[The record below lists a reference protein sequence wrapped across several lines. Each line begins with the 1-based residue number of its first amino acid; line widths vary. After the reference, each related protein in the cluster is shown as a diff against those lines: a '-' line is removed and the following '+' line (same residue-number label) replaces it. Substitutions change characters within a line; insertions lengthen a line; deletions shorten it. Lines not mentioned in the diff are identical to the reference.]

1 MASRPLVVHVVGAR
15 PNYMKVAPVY
25 AALERRGN
33 VEQRLIHTG
42 QHYDAIMK
50 DVFFAELPLPRPHVA
65 ARRSDDSRTRLIET
79 RSACSPTSS
88 PSWSSWP
95 ATSTRHLPARSP
107 RPNAGITVCHI
118 ESGLR
123 SGDWSMPEER
133 NRVITDHLST
143 LLLTHSDDANKN
155 LVAEALTARISFVGN
170 TMIDTLRAN
179 EGAALELE
187 AWREFGLEPGRY
199 VLVTLHRPSLVDD
212 PDLLARTIAAL
223 DDVAESLPVIFPVH
237 PRTRKN
243 LDGSTRVLLTEPL
256 PYRQFLS
263 LEAKAAAVVTDS
275 GGIQEETTVLRI
287 PCFTLRENTERPITI
302 ELGTNTLLGLEPER
316 LRELPDAARGAEAR
330 PDPAALG
337 WAGGRTGSRRD
348 RTPRGRSHGLKVW
361 VDMTASAHVLVFR
374 PLIQLLRERGDEV
387 EITARD
393 YAQTLQLL
401 ELHGL
406 EATVDRPPRRT
417 FAARQGTL
425 AHLAPARAAQV
436 GAAARLRPR
445 AGARLARAHDDVR
458 AGSASRARRRT
469 TTSSRRCSTSSACAP
484 RRRWSCRTR
493 SPPSGSHTSASSR
506 RSFCAIPA

>member
-25 AALERRGN
+25 AELERRGN
-33 VEQRLIHTG
+33 LEQRLIHTG

-65 ARRSDDSRTRLIET
+65 LDAQTTEDALTGLEGVFTELRPDLVIVAGDVN
-79 RSACSPTSS
+79 
-88 PSWSSWP
+88 
-95 ATSTRHLPARSP
+95 STL
-107 RPNAGITVCHI
+107 AGAVAASKCCITVCHI

-143 LLLTHSDDANKN
+143 LLLTHSDDADRN
-155 LVAEALTARISFVGN
+155 LVAEGLTARISFVGN

-187 AWREFGLEPGRY
+187 AWREFGLEPGEY
-199 VLVTLHRPSLVDD
+199 VLVTLHRPRLVDD

-223 DDVAESLPVIFPVH
+223 DHIAESLPVIFPVH

-316 LRELPDAARGAEAR
+316 LRELPTLLAE
-330 PDPAALG
+330 PKHGQIPPLWDG
-337 WAGGRTGSRRD
+337 HAG
-348 RTPRGRSHGLKVW
+348 
-361 VDMTASAHVLVFR
+361 
-374 PLIQLLRERGDEV
+374 E
-387 EITARD
+387 
-393 YAQTLQLL
+393 
-401 ELHGL
+401 
-406 EATVDRPPRRT
+406 
-417 FAARQGTL
+417 
-425 AHLAPARAAQV
+425 RAAEEIERLVV
-436 GAAARLRPR
+436 GVTA
-445 AGARLARAHDDVR
+445 
-458 AGSASRARRRT
+458 
-469 TTSSRRCSTSSACAP
+469 
-484 RRRWSCRTR
+484 
-493 SPPSGSHTSASSR
+493 
-506 RSFCAIPA
+506 

>member
-25 AALERRGN
+25 AGLERRGN
-33 VEQRLIHTG
+33 LEQRLIHTG

-65 ARRSDDSRTRLIET
+65 LDAQTTEDALIGLEGVFT
-79 RSACSPTSS
+79 ELRPDLVIVAGDVN
-88 PSWSSWP
+88 
-95 ATSTRHLPARSP
+95 STL
-107 RPNAGITVCHI
+107 AGAVAASKCAIPVCHI

-143 LLLTHSDDANKN
+143 LLLTHSDEADKN
-155 LVAEALTARISFVGN
+155 LVAEALSPRISFVGN

-179 EGAALELE
+179 EDAALELE
-187 AWREFGLEPGRY
+187 AWREFGLEPGGY
-199 VLVTLHRPSLVDD
+199 VLVTLHRPRLVDD

-223 DDVAESLPVIFPVH
+223 DNVAESLPVIFPVH

-316 LRELPDAARGAEAR
+316 LRELPTLLAE
-330 PDPAALG
+330 PKHGQIPPLWDG
-337 WAGGRTGSRRD
+337 HAG
-348 RTPRGRSHGLKVW
+348 
-361 VDMTASAHVLVFR
+361 
-374 PLIQLLRERGDEV
+374 E
-387 EITARD
+387 
-393 YAQTLQLL
+393 
-401 ELHGL
+401 
-406 EATVDRPPRRT
+406 
-417 FAARQGTL
+417 
-425 AHLAPARAAQV
+425 RAAEEIERLVV
-436 GAAARLRPR
+436 GVTA
-445 AGARLARAHDDVR
+445 
-458 AGSASRARRRT
+458 
-469 TTSSRRCSTSSACAP
+469 
-484 RRRWSCRTR
+484 
-493 SPPSGSHTSASSR
+493 
-506 RSFCAIPA
+506 

>member
-25 AALERRGN
+25 AELERRGN
-33 VEQRLIHTG
+33 LEQRLIHTG

-65 ARRSDDSRTRLIET
+65 LDAQTTEDALTGLEGVFTELRPDLVIVAGDVN
-79 RSACSPTSS
+79 
-88 PSWSSWP
+88 
-95 ATSTRHLPARSP
+95 STLAGAVAASKC
-107 RPNAGITVCHI
+107 GITVCHI

-143 LLLTHSDDANKN
+143 LLLTHSDDADKN

-187 AWREFGLEPGRY
+187 AWREFGLEPGEY
-199 VLVTLHRPSLVDD
+199 VLVTLHRPRLVDD
-212 PDLLARTIAAL
+212 PDLLERTIAAL

-316 LRELPDAARGAEAR
+316 LRELPTLLAKPKHGEIPPLWDGH
-330 PDPAALG
+330 
-337 WAGGRTGSRRD
+337 AG
-348 RTPRGRSHGLKVW
+348 
-361 VDMTASAHVLVFR
+361 
-374 PLIQLLRERGDEV
+374 E
-387 EITARD
+387 
-393 YAQTLQLL
+393 
-401 ELHGL
+401 
-406 EATVDRPPRRT
+406 
-417 FAARQGTL
+417 
-425 AHLAPARAAQV
+425 RAAEEIERLVV
-436 GAAARLRPR
+436 GVTA
-445 AGARLARAHDDVR
+445 
-458 AGSASRARRRT
+458 
-469 TTSSRRCSTSSACAP
+469 
-484 RRRWSCRTR
+484 
-493 SPPSGSHTSASSR
+493 
-506 RSFCAIPA
+506 

>member
-25 AALERRGN
+25 AELERRGN
-33 VEQRLIHTG
+33 LEQRLIHTG

-65 ARRSDDSRTRLIET
+65 LDAQTTEDALIGLEGVFT
-79 RSACSPTSS
+79 ELRPDLVIVAGDVN
-88 PSWSSWP
+88 
-95 ATSTRHLPARSP
+95 STL
-107 RPNAGITVCHI
+107 AGAVAASKCAIPVCHI

-143 LLLTHSDDANKN
+143 LLLTHSDDADKN
-155 LVAEALTARISFVGN
+155 LVAEALSARISFVGN

-179 EGAALELE
+179 EDAALELE
-187 AWREFGLEPGRY
+187 AWREFGLEPGGY
-199 VLVTLHRPSLVDD
+199 VLVTLHRPRLVDD

-223 DDVAESLPVIFPVH
+223 DNVAESLPVIFPVH

-316 LRELPDAARGAEAR
+316 LRELPTLLAE
-330 PDPAALG
+330 PKHGQIPPLWDG
-337 WAGGRTGSRRD
+337 HAG
-348 RTPRGRSHGLKVW
+348 
-361 VDMTASAHVLVFR
+361 
-374 PLIQLLRERGDEV
+374 E
-387 EITARD
+387 
-393 YAQTLQLL
+393 
-401 ELHGL
+401 
-406 EATVDRPPRRT
+406 
-417 FAARQGTL
+417 
-425 AHLAPARAAQV
+425 RAAEEIERLVV
-436 GAAARLRPR
+436 GVTA
-445 AGARLARAHDDVR
+445 
-458 AGSASRARRRT
+458 
-469 TTSSRRCSTSSACAP
+469 
-484 RRRWSCRTR
+484 
-493 SPPSGSHTSASSR
+493 
-506 RSFCAIPA
+506 